1 MPASPGSGEPQGDVP
16 GRVGSSGRAAQGW
29 PLSPAQ
35 SCWGPAAGCDQLLSL
50 LVAWRKF
57 LLPENPDVV
66 TLDPDTT
73 RSDLVLSNDLRRVTR
88 ESTWLNLPDIPE
100 RFDYWGC
107 VLGREGFREGRH
119 CWEVEVEGEVG
130 GYSWWA
136 VGVAR
141 ESVRRKGYTDRSPKD
156 GIWAV
161 EQYNGQFSVL
171 TSPRTALSLF
181 LVPRRIWVCLDC
193 TQGRVTFI
201 NADSGV
207 EIFTF
212 PQASFNREILRPWF
226 LLETE
231 KTELCLRGNPQTFCP
246 PSIPSTASSRS
257 CPSPVPA
264 RSPLL
269 RPAGAHVPLC
279 PAQAQGAD
287 RE

>member
-1 MPASPGSGEPQGDVP
+1 MRSCPPLIKHCFCFDPAQHKVLASELSARSFPSLPGVPASPGSGEPQGNVP

-66 TLDPDTT
+66 TLDPDTAH
-73 RSDLVLSNDLRRVTR
+73 SSLVLLNDLRRVSW
-88 ESTWLNLPDIPE
+88 ESTWPNLPDILKI
-100 RFDYWGC
+100 FHFWGC

-119 CWEVEVEGEVG
+119 CWEVEVEGKVG
-130 GYSWWA
+130 GDSRWA

-141 ESVRRKGYTDRSPKD
+141 ESVRRKGRFFRSPKD
-156 GIWAV
+156 GVWAL
-161 EQYNGQFSVL
+161 QHLKGQFSAL

-193 TQGRVTFI
+193 TQGLVTFI

-212 PQASFNREILRPWF
+212 PPASFNGEIIRPWF
-226 LLETE
+226 WVGNK
-231 KTELCLRGNPQTFCP
+231 KTKLYIRG
-246 PSIPSTASSRS
+246 
-257 CPSPVPA
+257 
-264 RSPLL
+264 
-269 RPAGAHVPLC
+269 
-279 PAQAQGAD
+279 
-287 RE
+287 

>member
-1 MPASPGSGEPQGDVP
+1 MRSCPPLIKHCFRFDPAQHEVLASELSARPFPSLPGVPASPGSGEPQ
-16 GRVGSSGRAAQGW
+16 
-29 PLSPAQ
+29 
-35 SCWGPAAGCDQLLSL
+35 
-50 LVAWRKF
+50 AWRKF

-66 TLDPDTT
+66 TLDPHTAH
-73 RSDLVLSNDLRRVTR
+73 SGLALSNDLRRVSW
-88 ESTWLNLPDIPE
+88 ESTWPNLPDILKI
-100 RFDYWGC
+100 FHFWGC

-119 CWEVEVEGEVG
+119 CWEVEVEGKVG
-130 GYSWWA
+130 GDSRWA

-141 ESVRRKGYTDRSPKD
+141 ESVRRKGCTFTSPKD
-156 GIWAV
+156 GVWAL
-161 EQYNGQFSVL
+161 QHLKGQFAAL
-171 TSPRTALSLF
+171 TSPPTALSLF

-193 TQGRVTFI
+193 TQGLVTFI

-212 PQASFNREILRPWF
+212 PPASFNGEIIRPWF
-226 LLETE
+226 WVGNK
-231 KTELCLRGNPQTFCP
+231 KTKLYIRGKPQTFCP